1 MRSHRVLAALLTSTV
16 LLTGC
21 SERTPTEPLS
31 DPTSTASV
39 SGAAPAAR
47 SAPRPLAPR
56 VSENDWPI
64 GTWGGS
70 NLNLTIGAAGAV
82 LEFDCA
88 HGSIDQAFA
97 ADASGRFDLAGTFVA
112 ESPGPIREDP
122 LPSHPARYS
131 GTTDGRTMTLTV
143 TMTDTEQVFG
153 PFRLSFGTAGRV
165 FKCL

>member
-1 MRSHRVLAALLTSTV
+1 MRSLRLLAALLPSAV
-16 LLTGC
+16 LLAGC
-21 SERTPTEPLS
+21 SEKTPTGPYAGRAGEAS
-31 DPTSTASV
+31 AFTA
-39 SGAAPAAR
+39 AAPAR
-47 SAPRPLAPR
+47 SAPRPLVPR
-56 VSENDWPI
+56 VSEADWPI

-131 GTTDGRTMTLTV
+131 GTTDGRAMTLIVTV
-143 TMTDTEQVFG
+143 TDIGQVFG
-153 PFRLSFGTAGRV
+153 PFRLSFGTAGRI